1 MRFEIMKS
9 KIHELQKNKSFCVS
23 KRIIYISFL
32 CLLICFAS
40 SLTLVSCKSSHLSS
54 KKSPVLLD
62 ISKEID
68 SNAFVNLRNYS
79 KDFVFDMKY
88 ATTDNFLKEKVYPCE
103 ECFLRVKTVKALLEA
118 NKSFLTKGFR
128 IKLYD
133 CYRPKSIQKK
143 MWKIVPDANFVANP
157 KKGSIHNRGGAVDIS
172 LVDSLGVEVN
182 MGTKFDFFGKEASHN
197 YLQLS
202 DTILANRKFLKGIML
217 LHNFKSFD
225 SEWWHYNLNGSNK
238 DEVSDQKW
246 RCEN

>member
-1 MRFEIMKS
+1 MK
-9 KIHELQKNKSFCVS
+9 KAA
-23 KRIIYISFL
+23 
-32 CLLICFAS
+32 CLFFVGLLF
-40 SLTLVSCKSSHLSS
+40 SCKSTYLNS
-54 KKSPVLLD
+54 KKSPILLD
-62 ISKEID
+62 ITKEVD

-88 ATTDNFLKEKVYPCE
+88 ATADNFLKEKVYPCD

-182 MGTKFDFFGKEASHN
+182 MGTKFDFFGEEASHN
-197 YLQLS
+197 YQNLS
-202 DTILANRKFLKGIML
+202 EEILANRNFLKEIML
-217 LHNFKSFD
+217 QHNFKSFD

-238 DEVSDQKW
+238 DEVSNQKW
-246 RCEN
+246 RCTN